1 MKKNFL
7 DTKQLYLV
15 VEVCRTLVILVQKN
29 LNIHRMPQK
38 IKQYLILILFL
49 ASLQVHSQ
57 GILQTSPESSVVDSV
72 LTKKP
77 EAIPVINIIEEIGG
91 ANDDIKGIELKIE
104 LEQSISRIDSLLPV
118 YTQTVEER
126 KVHAI
131 NFLSRSP
138 NLQRVDNLIKTW
150 KRYRDFFENF
160 QTTINLLAERN
171 ALLLET
177 IPYSEKTWELTYQN
191 AEQKEVPTELLIN
204 IKSVWDRYKEIE
216 TIVIG
221 KNNKYLNLQSQVS
234 GQIDIID
241 EVIEDLTSLRYS
253 EVYQIFHWRDQPLWK
268 TSFKNFT
275 NSVEEKEGE
284 ESVTQNINAIRSYIS
299 VKEHT
304 MYLFAIVIALIFIGI
319 RVTKKSLLQQQ
330 SAKVDAKLQ
339 QAGDIIIKD
348 TFWVIA
354 FLTVLSAIF
363 MFINTPKLWSDGILF
378 LLLIGSVILVKPS
391 MPERFR
397 NVPYFV
403 IAIFILNVAKTYF
416 WLSPSQNRIYVLIQI
431 FVFAGILTYLTYP
444 YKITSKLNLSRFGS
458 LLIRSTPAFYI
469 ILVIALISNVLGYTN
484 LTEVCI
490 KIIGPGSE
498 LTLIFYAILI
508 IAYGIAL
515 GFINMHY
522 RRKVDFSAI
531 NRTVLELKVIR
542 AIRFA
547 VLICWLFYFL
557 NMIGLYQ
564 PLATTFDGILSVPY
578 KVGSVTFTLGMIL
591 GFIGILAASFLI
603 TGLISF
609 LLDGQEVK
617 LNFITLP
624 KGVPAAISLVI
635 RYFILALGFVLALS
649 ALGIDLSKFNLL
661 AGALG
666 LGIGFGLQNVVSN
679 FISGIILVFE
689 RPILTGDVVEVN
701 NLLGIVSKIGV
712 RSSRISTYDGAE
724 VVVPN
729 NKLISDNL
737 INWTLTN
744 NIRRNEIW
752 IGVSYGSDPN
762 QVLEVLLEVVSENKM
777 VLKNPA
783 PMALFE
789 KFGESALSFRLLF
802 WVYFQN
808 SLKSKSDVSIAIFNR
823 FDELGIEIPFPQRVV
838 HFSKNDQRPDDLSND
853 LISGDLPPKNSK

>member
-1 MKKNFL
+1 
-7 DTKQLYLV
+7 
-15 VEVCRTLVILVQKN
+15 
-29 LNIHRMPQK
+29 MPQK
-38 IKQYLILILFL
+38 IKQYSILILFL

-57 GILQTSPESSVVDSV
+57 GIVQTSPGSSVVDSV

-77 EAIPVINIIEEIGG
+77 EAIPVIHIIEEIGG
-91 ANDDIKGIELKIE
+91 ANDDIKEIELKIE

-118 YTQTVEER
+118 YTETVEER
-126 KVHAI
+126 KVLAI

-150 KRYRDFFENF
+150 NRHRDVFENF
-160 QTTINLLAERN
+160 QTTINLFAERN
-171 ALLLET
+171 AIFLET

-216 TIVIG
+216 TIVIAN
-221 KNNKYLNLQSQVS
+221 NNKYLNLQSQVS

-241 EVIEDLTSLRYS
+241 EVIENLKSLRYS
-253 EVYQIFHWRDQPLWK
+253 EVYQIFHLRSQPLWK

-275 NSVEEKEGE
+275 NSVQKEGE
-284 ESVTQNINAIRSYIS
+284 EAVTQNINVIRNYIS
-299 VKEHT
+299 AKEHT
-304 MYLFAIVIALIFIGI
+304 IYLFAIVIALIFIGI
-319 RVTKKSLLQQQ
+319 RVIKRSLLQHQ
-330 SAKVDAKLQ
+330 SAKVDEKLQ
-339 QAGDIIIKD
+339 QAANIIIKD

-363 MFINTPKLWSDGILF
+363 MFINTPKLWFDINLF
-378 LLLIGSVILVKPS
+378 LLLVAAAILVIPRL
-391 MPERFR
+391 PERFR

-403 IAIFILNVAKTYF
+403 IVIFILNVAKTYF
-416 WLSPSQNRIYVLIQI
+416 WLSPSQNRIYLLIEI
-431 FVFAGILTYLTYP
+431 FIFAGILTYLTYP
-444 YKITSKLNLSRFGS
+444 YRINSKLNLSRFGS
-458 LLIRSTPAFYI
+458 LLIRSTPVFYI

-484 LTEVCI
+484 LTEVSI
-490 KIIGPGSE
+490 KIIDQGSQ

-522 RRKVDFSAI
+522 RRKLDFSAI

-564 PLATTFDGILSVPY
+564 PLATTIDSILSVPY
-578 KVGSVTFTLGMIL
+578 KVGSVSFTLGMIL
-591 GFIGILAASFLI
+591 GFIGILATSFLI

-649 ALGIDLSKFNLL
+649 VLGIDLSKFNLL

-752 IGVSYGSDPN
+752 IGASYGSDPN
-762 QVLEVLLEVVSENKM
+762 QVLEVLLKVVSENKM
-777 VLKNPA
+777 ALKNPA

-789 KFGESALSFRLLF
+789 KFGENALSFRLLF

-808 SLKSKSDVSIAIFNR
+808 SLKSKSDVSIAIYNR
-823 FDELGIEIPFPQRVV
+823 FDELGIEIPLPQRVV
-838 HFSKNDQRPDDLSND
+838 QFSKNDQRPDDLSND
-853 LISGDLPPKNSK
+853 LISGDLPPQNSK

>member
-1 MKKNFL
+1 
-7 DTKQLYLV
+7 
-15 VEVCRTLVILVQKN
+15 
-29 LNIHRMPQK
+29 
-38 IKQYLILILFL
+38 
-49 ASLQVHSQ
+49 
-57 GILQTSPESSVVDSV
+57 
-72 LTKKP
+72 
-77 EAIPVINIIEEIGG
+77 
-91 ANDDIKGIELKIE
+91 
-104 LEQSISRIDSLLPV
+104 
-118 YTQTVEER
+118 
-126 KVHAI
+126 
-131 NFLSRSP
+131 
-138 NLQRVDNLIKTW
+138 
-150 KRYRDFFENF
+150 
-160 QTTINLLAERN
+160 
-171 ALLLET
+171 
-177 IPYSEKTWELTYQN
+177 
-191 AEQKEVPTELLIN
+191 
-204 IKSVWDRYKEIE
+204 
-216 TIVIG
+216 
-221 KNNKYLNLQSQVS
+221 
-234 GQIDIID
+234 
-241 EVIEDLTSLRYS
+241 
-253 EVYQIFHWRDQPLWK
+253 
-268 TSFKNFT
+268 
-275 NSVEEKEGE
+275 
-284 ESVTQNINAIRSYIS
+284 
-299 VKEHT
+299 
-304 MYLFAIVIALIFIGI
+304 
-319 RVTKKSLLQQQ
+319 
-330 SAKVDAKLQ
+330 
-339 QAGDIIIKD
+339 
-348 TFWVIA
+348 
-354 FLTVLSAIF
+354 
-363 MFINTPKLWSDGILF
+363 
-378 LLLIGSVILVKPS
+378 
-391 MPERFR
+391 
-397 NVPYFV
+397 
-403 IAIFILNVAKTYF
+403 
-416 WLSPSQNRIYVLIQI
+416 
-431 FVFAGILTYLTYP
+431 
-444 YKITSKLNLSRFGS
+444 
-458 LLIRSTPAFYI
+458 
-469 ILVIALISNVLGYTN
+469 
-484 LTEVCI
+484 
-490 KIIGPGSE
+490 
-498 LTLIFYAILI
+498 
-508 IAYGIAL
+508 
-515 GFINMHY
+515 
-522 RRKVDFSAI
+522 
-531 NRTVLELKVIR
+531 
-542 AIRFA
+542 
-547 VLICWLFYFL
+547 
-557 NMIGLYQ
+557 
-564 PLATTFDGILSVPY
+564 
-578 KVGSVTFTLGMIL
+578 MIL

>member
-1 MKKNFL
+1 
-7 DTKQLYLV
+7 
-15 VEVCRTLVILVQKN
+15 
-29 LNIHRMPQK
+29 MPQK
-38 IKQYLILILFL
+38 IKYYLVLILFL
-49 ASLQVHSQ
+49 TSLQVHSQ
-57 GILQTSPESSVVDSV
+57 GIVQTGTGSSVVDSV

-77 EAIPVINIIEEIGG
+77 EAIPVINIIEEIEG

-138 NLQRVDNLIKTW
+138 SLQRVDNLIQTW
-150 KRYRDFFENF
+150 NRYRDFFENF

-171 ALLLET
+171 AILLET
-177 IPYSEKTWELTYQN
+177 IPYSEKTWELTFQN
-191 AEQKEVPTELLIN
+191 AEQKEVPTQLLIN
-204 IKSVWDRYKEIE
+204 IKTVWDRYKEIE

-241 EVIEDLTSLRYS
+241 EVIENLTSLRYS
-253 EVYQIFHWRDQPLWK
+253 EVYQIFHLRDQPLWK

-275 NSVEEKEGE
+275 NSVKQERE
-284 ESVTQNINAIRSYIS
+284 ESVSQNIKAIRTYIS

-304 MYLFAIVIALIFIGI
+304 IYLFAIVIALIFIGI
-319 RVTKKSLLQQQ
+319 RVIKRSLLQQQ

-339 QAGDIIIKD
+339 QAGDIIIND

-354 FLTVLSAIF
+354 FLMVLSAIF
-363 MFINTPKLWSDGILF
+363 MFVNTPKLWFDSILL
-378 LLLIGSVILVKPS
+378 LLLIGAAILVKPTL
-391 MPERFR
+391 PERFR

-403 IAIFILNVAKTYF
+403 IAISLLNVAKTYF
-416 WLSPSQNRIYVLIQI
+416 WLSPSQNRIYILIEI

-444 YKITSKLNLSRFGS
+444 HKITSKLNLSRFGS
-458 LLIRSTPAFYI
+458 LLIRSTPVFYI
-469 ILVIALISNVLGYTN
+469 ILGIALISNILGYTN
-484 LTEVCI
+484 LTEICV
-490 KIIGPGSE
+490 KIIGQGSE

-508 IAYGIAL
+508 ITYGIAL
-515 GFINMHY
+515 GFINKHY
-522 RRKVDFSAI
+522 RRKVDHSAI

-547 VLICWLFYFL
+547 VLICWLYYFL

-564 PLATTFDGILSVPY
+564 PLATTIDGILSVPY
-578 KVGSVTFTLGMIL
+578 KVGSVTFTLGMIF
-591 GFIGILAASFLI
+591 GFIGILTASFLI

-649 ALGIDLSKFNLL
+649 ALGIDLSRFNLL

-737 INWTLTN
+737 INWTLSN

-762 QVLEVLLEVVSENKM
+762 QVLEVLLKVVSENKM

-808 SLKSKSDVSIAIFNR
+808 SLKSKSDVSIAIYNR
-823 FDELGIEIPFPQRVV
+823 FDELGIEIPLPQRVV

-853 LISGDLPPKNSK
+853 LISGDLPPKNSNE

>member
-1 MKKNFL
+1 
-7 DTKQLYLV
+7 
-15 VEVCRTLVILVQKN
+15 
-29 LNIHRMPQK
+29 MPQK
-38 IKQYLILILFL
+38 IKYYLVLILFL
-49 ASLQVHSQ
+49 TSLQVHSQ
-57 GILQTSPESSVVDSV
+57 GIVQTGTGSSVVDSV

-77 EAIPVINIIEEIGG
+77 EAIPVINIIEEIEG

-138 NLQRVDNLIKTW
+138 SLQRVDNLIQTW
-150 KRYRDFFENF
+150 NRYRDFFENF

-171 ALLLET
+171 AILLET
-177 IPYSEKTWELTYQN
+177 IPYSEKTWELTFQN
-191 AEQKEVPTELLIN
+191 AEQKEVPTQLLIN
-204 IKSVWDRYKEIE
+204 IKTVWDRYKEIE

-241 EVIEDLTSLRYS
+241 EVIENLTSLRYS
-253 EVYQIFHWRDQPLWK
+253 EVYQIFHLRDQPLWK

-275 NSVEEKEGE
+275 NSVKQERE
-284 ESVTQNINAIRSYIS
+284 ESVSQNIKAIRTYIS

-304 MYLFAIVIALIFIGI
+304 IYLFAIVIALIFIGI
-319 RVTKKSLLQQQ
+319 RVIKRSLLQQQ

-339 QAGDIIIKD
+339 QAGDIIIND

-354 FLTVLSAIF
+354 FLMVLSAIF
-363 MFINTPKLWSDGILF
+363 MFVNTPKLWFDSILL
-378 LLLIGSVILVKPS
+378 LLLIGAAILVKPTL
-391 MPERFR
+391 PERFR

-403 IAIFILNVAKTYF
+403 IAISLLNVAKTYF
-416 WLSPSQNRIYVLIQI
+416 WLSPSQNRIYILIEI

-444 YKITSKLNLSRFGS
+444 HKITSKLNLSRFGS
-458 LLIRSTPAFYI
+458 LLIRSTPVFYI
-469 ILVIALISNVLGYTN
+469 ILGIALISNILGYTN
-484 LTEVCI
+484 LTEICV
-490 KIIGPGSE
+490 KIIGQGSE

-508 IAYGIAL
+508 ITYGIAL
-515 GFINMHY
+515 GFINKHY
-522 RRKVDFSAI
+522 RRKVDLSAI

-547 VLICWLFYFL
+547 VLICWLYYFL

-564 PLATTFDGILSVPY
+564 PLATTIDGILSVPY
-578 KVGSVTFTLGMIL
+578 KVGSVTFTLGMIF

-649 ALGIDLSKFNLL
+649 ALGIDLSRFNLL

-737 INWTLTN
+737 INWTLSN

-762 QVLEVLLEVVSENKM
+762 QVLEVLLKVVSENKM

-808 SLKSKSDVSIAIFNR
+808 SLKSKSDVSIAIYNR
-823 FDELGIEIPFPQRVV
+823 FDELGIEIPLPQRVV

-853 LISGDLPPKNSK
+853 LISGDLPPKNSNE

>member
-1 MKKNFL
+1 
-7 DTKQLYLV
+7 
-15 VEVCRTLVILVQKN
+15 
-29 LNIHRMPQK
+29 MPQK

-49 ASLQVHSQ
+49 TSLKVYSQ
-57 GILQTSPESSVVDSV
+57 GILQISPESSVADSV
-72 LTKKP
+72 IVKKP
-77 EAIPVINIIEEIGG
+77 EAIPIINIIEKIGT

-104 LEQSISRIDSLLPV
+104 LEQRISRIDSLLPV

-126 KVHAI
+126 KVHAT

-138 NLQRVDNLIKTW
+138 NLQQVDNLIKTW

-171 ALLLET
+171 AILLET
-177 IPYSEKTWELTYQN
+177 IPFSEKTWELTYQN

-216 TIVIG
+216 TIVID

-234 GQIDIID
+234 GQIDIINK
-241 EVIEDLTSLRYS
+241 VIEDLTSLRYS
-253 EVYQIFHWRDQPLWK
+253 EVYQIFHLRDQPLWK
-268 TSFKNFT
+268 SSFKNFT
-275 NSVEEKEGE
+275 NSVEQDGE
-284 ESVTQNINAIRSYIS
+284 ESVTQNIKSIRNYIS

-304 MYLFAIVIALIFIGI
+304 IYLFAIVIALIFIGI
-319 RVTKKSLLQQQ
+319 RATKKSLLQQQ
-330 SAKVDAKLQ
+330 SAKVDTKLQ
-339 QAGDIIIKD
+339 HAGDLIIKD

-363 MFINTPKLWSDGILF
+363 MFINTPKLWSDSILF
-378 LLLIGSVILVKPS
+378 LLLIGSAILVKPS
-391 MPERFR
+391 IPERFR

-416 WLSPSQNRIYVLIQI
+416 WLSPAQNRIYLLIQI
-431 FVFAGILTYLTYP
+431 FVFAGILTYVTYP
-444 YKITSKLNLSRFGS
+444 YKITSKLNLSKFGS
-458 LLIRSTPAFYI
+458 LLIRSTPVFYI

-484 LTEVCI
+484 LTEVCV
-490 KIIGPGSE
+490 KIIGQGSE

-515 GFINMHY
+515 GIINMHY
-522 RRKVDFSAI
+522 RRKIDFSAI

-542 AIRFA
+542 FIRFA

-564 PLATTFDGILSVPY
+564 PLATTIESILSVPY
-578 KVGSVTFTLGMIL
+578 KVGSVTFTLGMIM

-701 NLLGIVSKIGV
+701 NLLGTVSKIGV

-744 NIRRNEIW
+744 NIKRIEIW

-762 QVLEVLLEVVSENKM
+762 QVLKVLLEVVSENKM

-789 KFGESALSFRLLF
+789 KFGESSLNFRLLF

-808 SLKSKSDVSIAIFNR
+808 SLKSKSDVSVAIFNR
-823 FDELGIEIPFPQRVV
+823 FNELGIEIPFPQQVV

-853 LISGDLPPKNSK
+853 LISGDLPPKNSN